1 MNKIS
6 LAGDLGSGK
15 STVAKILIARLGADY
30 YSTGAIVRDIAEKR
44 GMTVLALN
52 EYMETHREIDGEIDD
67 GLRRLGDDPRALII
81 DSRMAWHFTK
91 GTFKVYLSTDA
102 ETSALRIMSDHRVG
116 EHAATLEQTIAETAS
131 RRASEK
137 KRYLELYGVD
147 IKALSNYDFVID
159 TTHATPERIAEE
171 ILTAYEKARAGEDFA
186 PVMLSP
192 ERLYYEDMPP
202 DEARLSALTDR
213 LSAGETLPPLPVW
226 EEDGDFRLVGGSEE
240 ALAYVLSMRELLPAR
255 LMPPPADARDRQ
267 YVRMKNSL

>member
-15 STVAKILIARLGADY
+15 STVARILIERLGATY

-67 GLRRLGDDPRALII
+67 GLRRLGEDPRSLII

-91 GTFKVYLSTDA
+91 DTFKVYLSTDP
-102 ETSALRIMSDHRVG
+102 ETSALRIMKDHRVG
-116 EHAATLEQTIAETAS
+116 EHAATLEETIAETAR

-137 KRYLELYGVD
+137 KRYFTLYGVD

-159 TTHATPERIAEE
+159 TTHATPECIAEQ
-171 ILTAYEKARAGEDFA
+171 ILSAYEKARAGEPFA
-186 PVMLSP
+186 PVLLSP
-192 ERLYYEDMPP
+192 ERLYYEDTPP
-202 DEARLSALTDR
+202 DEARVAALSDR
-213 LSAGETLPPLPVW
+213 MASGEELSLDVW
-226 EEDGDFRLVGGSEE
+226 ERDGDFYLVGGAE
-240 ALAYVLSMRELLPAR
+240 AVLASVLDLIELMPAR
-255 LMPPPADARDRQ
+255 LVPPPPDASKKQ
-267 YVRMKNSL
+267 YIRMKNSL